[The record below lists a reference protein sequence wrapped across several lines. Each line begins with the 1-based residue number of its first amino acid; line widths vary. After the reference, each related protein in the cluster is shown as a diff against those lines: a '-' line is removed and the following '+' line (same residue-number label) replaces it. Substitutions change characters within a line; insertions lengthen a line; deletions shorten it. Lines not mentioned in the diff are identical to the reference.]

1 MGLFQTFNAYSNL
14 YPKPDQNTKNKNN
27 VFFKMK
33 KECYLGG
40 TKLFNLQLIEMFN
53 NAV

>member
-1 MGLFQTFNAYSNL
+1 MGPFQTFNAYSNL

-33 KECYLGG
+33 KECYLGVG
-40 TKLFNLQLIEMFN
+40 PDVKFSQTI
-53 NAV
+53 